1 MRARAQRKGTL
12 ILLPVLLGGL
22 ALGIAGRTE
31 TTVRAIAD
39 LPGSCAYCR
48 CVEEAFASSETSID
62 LLLADAELEGN
73 PLWDGL
79 LAAAL
84 RGVRVRVL
92 LDASDWAAEI
102 TEGNRPAIEFLLE
115 RGIEARFDDPGV
127 TTHAKLVII
136 DRRRVILGS
145 TNWNEHAF
153 TEQAQANVEVVD
165 DQVGAALADYFER
178 LWSGTLA
185 PGAIDVSASAVSS
198 GGTLVVALPDTADTR
213 NYGEVLRLLLA
224 QAERSIHVV
233 MYRASRYAAHGESLS
248 NAILDDLVAAAG
260 RGLDVRVLLDDCAFY
275 AESREANLEA
285 ALYLALHGVE
295 VRFDD
300 PDETTHAKL
309 VVIDG
314 ETVLLGSTN
323 WNYYS
328 LEKNNE
334 VDLAVIGFP
343 ALAATYE
350 AFFRA
355 LWGKGRA
362 LTE

>member
-12 ILLPVLLGGL
+12 ILLPVLLGSL
-22 ALGIAGRTE
+22 AVATAGRAE

-39 LPGSCAYCR
+39 LPGSCAYCG
-48 CVEEAFASSETSID
+48 CIAAAFASSETSID

-73 PLWDGL
+73 PLWDDL
-79 LAAAL
+79 LAASS

-92 LDASDWAAEI
+92 LDASDWAADI
-102 TEGNRPAIEFLLE
+102 TEGNRPAIEFLQE

-127 TTHAKLVII
+127 TTHAKLAII
-136 DRRRVILGS
+136 DRRAVILGS

-153 TEQAQANVEVVD
+153 AEQAQANVEVVNE
-165 DQVGAALADYFER
+165 QIGETFGLYFDR

-185 PGAIDVSASAVSS
+185 SGAIDLETSAVMS
-198 GGTLVVALPDTADTR
+198 GGPLLVALPDAPDTR

-224 QAERSIHVV
+224 RAKRSIHVV

-275 AESREANLEA
+275 ADSREANLEA

-300 PDETTHAKL
+300 PGETTHAKL

-314 ETVLLGSTN
+314 ETAILGSTN

-343 ALAATYE
+343 ALVATYE

-355 LWGKGRA
+355 LWEKGRA
-362 LTE
+362 LTD